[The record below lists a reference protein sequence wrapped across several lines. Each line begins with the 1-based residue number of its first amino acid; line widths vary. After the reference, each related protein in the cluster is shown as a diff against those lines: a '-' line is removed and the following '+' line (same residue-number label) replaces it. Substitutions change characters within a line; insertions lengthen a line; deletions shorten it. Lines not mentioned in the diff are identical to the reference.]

1 MWRPQSRCRACSP
14 GCCTRRPVCQI
25 VRCPG
30 SAKMNSGIHKP
41 SWRMSQSPLLTA
53 WTRAEI
59 WSWQAPPSSSQ
70 AQLYSPQGRSPNCK
84 VSFLSHHSHFEKLFE
99 SRASFYCSPP
109 RPASAP
115 LVLHW
120 GHQPDPKIE
129 ERKSKNKKI
138 KVDLFWLL
146 QICHGLVMVVKT
158 WIEAKKTWLAKEE
171 MMITKRICISVGSL
185 SELHWLIRY
194 FSNVWVGRAKNV
206 HRIRT
211 GRVVKNIC
219 M

>member
-1 MWRPQSRCRACSP
+1 MWRPQSRCQACSP

-84 VSFLSHHSHFEKLFE
+84 ASFLSHHSHFEKLFV

-120 GHQPDPKIE
+120 GHPPDPKKRQNM
-129 ERKSKNKKI
+129 ERE
-138 KVDLFWLL
+138 KVKLTCSGFSRFVIVWSWLL
-146 QICHGLVMVVKT
+146 KHELKQKT
-158 WIEAKKTWLAKEE
+158 TWLAKEE

-194 FSNVWVGRAKNV
+194 FSNVWVGRARNV

-211 GRVVKNIC
+211 GRL
-219 M
+219 